1 MLDDAARRERE
12 RGRESEW
19 ESNVSCECANG
30 RCNNRHRKPAI
41 RMDTLPTPSDGR
53 TDGRTDYRSL
63 HRDLGD
69 LIPSSPFR
77 CSGPS
82 DKPAP
87 SVLPIPRENVLP
99 SFLRQCHRHV
109 PEPSSS
115 ARVASM
121 SSLTRPPLQQF
132 VPWRPQSPRVSKE
145 EERLSLK
152 AQVRRPTRERL

>member
-1 MLDDAARRERE
+1 MMLRGE
-12 RGRESEW
+12 RGREGERVSGRVTCRA
-19 ESNVSCECANG
+19 NVLMAGVITDIASRQYG
-30 RCNNRHRKPAI
+30 WIRCRRR
-41 RMDTLPTPSDGR
+41 RMDGR